1 MYGKKFSGVFSAK
14 CTENR
19 KCEIRSI
26 KKELWR
32 MENPV
37 EWEIRAISP
46 GKDDALK
53 KLAQNRFQSRKKNAF
68 TPELDMYLYLGKMAA
83 ACTVYPDLADAEL
96 QNSYGVMGED
106 ALLKEILNI
115 GEYNNYLSK
124 VQEVNGFDTT
134 MDELVEEAK
143 TNLRRGQ

>member
-1 MYGKKFSGVFSAK
+1 MAKNLSAFLAQNVQK
-14 CTENR
+14 TENVKFVASKR
-19 KCEIRSI
+19 ILMDDK
-26 KKELWR
+26 
-32 MENPV
+32 PV

-53 KLAQNRFQSRKKNAF
+53 RACTKQIPIPGKKNAF

-124 VQEVNGFDTT
+124 VQEVNGFDTS
-134 MDELVEEAK
+134 MDELLEEAK
-143 TNLRRGQ
+143 N

>member
-1 MYGKKFSGVFSAK
+1 M
-14 CTENR
+14 
-19 KCEIRSI
+19 
-26 KKELWR
+26 
-32 MENPV
+32 

-46 GKDDALK
+46 GKDYALK
-53 KLAQNRFQSRKKNAF
+53 KACTKQIPVPGKKNSF
-68 TPELDMYLYLGKMAA
+68 TPELDMYLYLGKLAA

-115 GEYNNYLSK
+115 GEYNNYLTK
-124 VQEVNGFDTT
+124 VQEVNGFETT

-143 TNLRRGQ
+143 N